1 MAPFNDSQRQR
12 DRYDDDAGTGR
23 SRGSDPS
30 YDEFMPDGTHASI
43 GGQQRTRAMFS
54 RARDSV
60 QRSISG
66 ASDYVKSHD
75 MDDVLE
81 EARTVA
87 RRNPRVA
94 IVALL
99 AVGFLVGRMLRRPR

>member
-1 MAPFNDSQRQR
+1 MAPFNEPQRQS
-12 DRYDDDAGTGR
+12 DLHDDDATTGR
-23 SRGSDPS
+23 FRGSNPS
-30 YDEFMPDGTHASI
+30 YDEFMPDGTHQSL
-43 GGQQRTRAMFS
+43 GGQGRTPAMFS

-60 QRSISG
+60 QRGISG
-66 ASDYVKSHD
+66 ASEYVKSHD
-75 MDDVLE
+75 MDDVLA

-99 AVGFLVGRMLRRPR
+99 AVGFLIGRMLRRPR